1 VLNQIAK
8 ISTPARILYLCC
20 FVVLIGC
27 QPSSE
32 KEPEGRIDTIKETEN
47 GYTRIALSLCDEVYK
62 HTYTDSNTTFF
73 WLDLTNDSSCFVF
86 VSDLVCGA
94 PMGSCG
100 QNIQV
105 IQHTENG
112 YQVVFETCGSKVSES
127 REANYGLLNFYY
139 ETREGLRYKVFYNE
153 KNFEEKTISLNN
165 LDFAKIRIIASKL
178 GQDYR
183 SFTPE
188 TQTDRDW
195 ESNKVVIEKVQVGPS
210 AFAELYTVK
219 MAPTQQFW
227 FYNDSLV
234 LHLNEVLS
242 FEVLSRSSQKMYDIK
257 TYNSDSYAMTRDTSY
272 YVPIFYEYS
281 ARKKV
286 YEKVVD

>member
-1 VLNQIAK
+1 MEIIAVKVKILFIGLVAVLV
-8 ISTPARILYLCC
+8 S
-20 FVVLIGC
+20 C

-32 KEPEGRIDTIKETEN
+32 KEPEGDIDTIKETEN
-47 GYTRIALSLCDEVYK
+47 GYTRIALSLCDELFQFAYA
-62 HTYTDSNTTFF
+62 DSNTTFF
-73 WLDLTNDSSCFVF
+73 SLDVNSDSSCFVF

-100 QNIQV
+100 QNVQV
-105 IQHTENG
+105 IQHTASG
-112 YQVVFETCGSKVSES
+112 YQVVFERCGFIVCQSK
-127 REANYGLLNFYY
+127 EANYGFLSFYY
-139 ETREGLRYKVFYNE
+139 ETRDGLRYKVFYNE
-153 KNFEEKTISLNN
+153 KNFDEKILTINN
-165 LDFAKIRIIASKL
+165 LDYKRIRVIASKL

-188 TQTDRDW
+188 SETDREW
-195 ESNKVVIEKVQVGPS
+195 ESNKVVIEKVQIGPS

-227 FYNDSLV
+227 FYNDSLIF
-234 LHLNEVLS
+234 HLNEVLS
-242 FEVLSRSSQKMYDIK
+242 FEVLSHSSQKMYDIK